1 MGSARLKLTE
11 SSGES
16 TPELCSALLHSI
28 LKNLPREERAFKR
41 VFDSY
46 STPVSYKQKFLDQNA
61 FLVYYT
67 KGFDG
72 PGRPSIEEG
81 DTNSLQ
87 TLQYGSRND
96 AWTAIDDLFVELEY
110 GEKSKPGDGSGKEEL
125 VALFEK
131 VSKAIDSYLRL
142 LPSEDVEKASHQIN
156 KQ

>member
-1 MGSARLKLTE
+1 MGRTGSIDTLVPIVAIRRGLSGAKFRLTE
-11 SSGES
+11 SPAVM
-16 TPELCSALLHSI
+16 TPELCATLLES
-28 LKNLPREERAFKR
+28 LPERVPREERAFKR
-41 VFDSY
+41 VFDSF

-131 VSKAIDSYLRL
+131 V
-142 LPSEDVEKASHQIN
+142 
-156 KQ
+156 